1 MKIVVLLKSSS
12 QPDPYEITVVVEAG
26 ALSIHCTCP
35 AGKWGKYCKHKA
47 AMVLGD
53 AKYLYSDGQA
63 ESFADAR
70 KLIVASTLPTLCAEI
85 ADAEKKAA
93 AATAFAKKTK
103 EKVAKAMNQGVELG
117 N

>member
-1 MKIVVLLKSSS
+1 MKIEVLLKSSS
-12 QPDPYEITVVVEAG
+12 QPEPYEVAVIAEAG
-26 ALSIHCTCP
+26 TLSVHCTCP
-35 AGKWGKYCKHKA
+35 AGEWGKYCKHKT

-53 AKYLYSDGQA
+53 ASALYGDDQA
-63 ESFADAR
+63 QRFAEAR
-70 KLIVASTLPTLCAEI
+70 KLIAASTLPALFAEI

-103 EKVAKAMNQGVELG
+103 EKVAKAMNLGVELG